1 MSSWH
6 PWRHLGEVYP
16 HITVITRHVLP
27 GSIMGL
33 RRGDRVWICA
43 SCGQAQRR
51 ATLTH
56 EIAHIERGDVPEYLH
71 AREERIVSEIAAR
84 RLIPLDALADALR
97 WARDLTELADELWV
111 DEPTVRCRLDTLDPV
126 EVADLHAALGD
137 DWKVA

>member
-1 MSSWH
+1 M
-6 PWRHLGEVYP
+6 
-16 HITVITRHVLP
+16 
-27 GSIMGL
+27 
-33 RRGDRVWICA
+33 
-43 SCGQAQRR
+43 
-51 ATLTH
+51 
-56 EIAHIERGDVPEYLH
+56 
-71 AREERIVSEIAAR
+71 SEIAAR

>member
-1 MSSWH
+1 
-6 PWRHLGEVYP
+6 
-16 HITVITRHVLP
+16 
-27 GSIMGL
+27 MGL

-71 AREERIVSEIAAR
+71 VREERIVSEIAAR
-84 RLIPLDALADALR
+84 RLIPLDRLVDALR

-126 EVADLHAALGD
+126 EVAELHSALDD
-137 DWKVA
+137 DWRIA